1 MTATLYES
9 HAMRSPYDRWHSTNY
24 VRMHELYWMNCVCS
38 LHMWQRGP
46 LRRSTAW
53 PRQMARLQ
61 SSTGELLESRRIWPI
76 HRAQGL
82 PGCRLQLRPGGR
94 PTDKSMCLRSTM
106 CAATSLSS
114 QAKCPKTEMQQAA
127 RISPNGVRPV
137 CAYTSTLLMMSHQ
150 WISSI
155 WCWHF
160 KWKA

>member
-1 MTATLYES
+1 VRSNINTKMAE
-9 HAMRSPYDRWHSTNY
+9 HIAMPHHHQCRVASGGHCIAP
-24 VRMHELYWMNCVCS
+24 
-38 LHMWQRGP
+38 
-46 LRRSTAW
+46 TAW
-53 PRQMARLQ
+53 PQRMARLQ

-82 PGCRLQLRPGGR
+82 PGRRLQLKPGGR

-150 WISSI
+150 
-155 WCWHF
+155 
-160 KWKA
+160 